1 MNDALQMK
9 RQNGNSKAVF
19 TLITTVFLM
28 ELVTGLTFAQARRN
42 NYERIIIVGENA
54 NKGIYDPSVEYNQDG
69 SIGWLVYSALESP
82 NDSKKL
88 RLPIS
93 KTVATHLA
101 KSTDNGKTW
110 EFITELNS
118 SAEAAVTLNGKT
130 ISGVWWNEV
139 PTLVHDPDDSGREW
153 KLFWHKYFAI
163 PKPYFEFPMSAQ
175 GDLIRVIQYMWIAY
189 KYAKTPEGLASAKEI
204 ILFGAGKLP
213 VAPYKAEH
221 NLNEIIN
228 WPEAKLY
235 SEPGSLFLDGVLYL
249 SLSGFAGPDVKSD
262 KLFLI
267 ATFDHGKTWKLV
279 GNCIDYND
287 AADFGYIRFI
297 GSSLV
302 EENERVFLMV
312 APVNNKGIQLGTY
325 VFEFEDISKAKLKR
339 DKKGKL
345 IVYKYLERSLP
356 KELNS
361 GQSDYDMY
369 NTYGGI
375 IMPQADLSSAPAY
388 GQIFNT
394 KERIIN
400 KPIGVPR

>member
-1 MNDALQMK
+1 M
-9 RQNGNSKAVF
+9 
-19 TLITTVFLM
+19 
-28 ELVTGLTFAQARRN
+28 AR
-42 NYERIIIVGENA
+42 V
-54 NKGIYDPSVEYNQDG
+54 
-69 SIGWLVYSALESP
+69 L
-82 NDSKKL
+82 
-88 RLPIS
+88 
-93 KTVATHLA
+93 
-101 KSTDNGKTW
+101 
-110 EFITELNS
+110 
-118 SAEAAVTLNGKT
+118 
-130 ISGVWWNEV
+130 
-139 PTLVHDPDDSGREW
+139 
-153 KLFWHKYFAI
+153 
-163 PKPYFEFPMSAQ
+163 
-175 GDLIRVIQYMWIAY
+175 
-189 KYAKTPEGLASAKEI
+189 
-204 ILFGAGKLP
+204 
-213 VAPYKAEH
+213 
-221 NLNEIIN
+221 
-228 WPEAKLY
+228 
-235 SEPGSLFLDGVLYL
+235 LYL

-279 GNCIDYND
+279 GNLIDYND

-388 GQIFNT
+388 VFNT
-394 KERIIN
+394 KEPDRC
-400 KPIGVPR
+400 PPLREVSLT

>member
-1 MNDALQMK
+1 MK
-9 RQNGNSKAVF
+9 RQNKNIKTVSI
-19 TLITTVFLM
+19 LITSAFLM
-28 ELVTGLTFAQARRN
+28 QLFPGLTFAQVRSDT
-42 NYERIIIVGENA
+42 YERIIIAGENA
-54 NKGIYDPSVEYNQDG
+54 NKGIYDPSVEYNKDG

-82 NDSKKL
+82 EDSKKL
-88 RLPIS
+88 LLPIS

-110 EFITELNS
+110 QFITELNS
-118 SAEAAVTLNGKT
+118 STEAAVPLNGKT

-163 PKPYFEFPMSAQ
+163 PRPYFGFPPAAQ
-175 GDLIRVIQYMWIAY
+175 GDLIRVLQYMWIAY

-204 ILFGAGKLP
+204 ILFGAGKMP

-228 WPEAKLY
+228 WPEAKLF
-235 SEPGSLFLDGVLYL
+235 SEPGSLFRDGVLYL
-249 SLSGFAGPDVKSD
+249 SLSGFTGPDVKND

-267 ATFDHGKTWKLV
+267 ATFDHGKTWKHV
-279 GNCIDYND
+279 GNLIDYND

-302 EENERVFLMV
+302 EENERVFLLV

-325 VFEFEDISKAKLKR
+325 VFEFEDISQAKLKR
-339 DKKGKL
+339 DEKGKL
-345 IVYKYLERSLP
+345 IAHKYLERSLP

-394 KERIIN
+394 NERIID
-400 KPIGVPR
+400 KPPGP